1 MRVEAHKKTET
12 CAQMGTLVN
21 RNEHPQKHQQE
32 KRTEKGEVFNVFSET
47 RFIILFASFLQQND
61 AKC

>member
-32 KRTEKGEVFNVFSET
+32 KRTEKGEVFNIFSET
-47 RFIILFASFLQQND
+47 RFIIH
-61 AKC
+61 